1 MGKDDVDVI
10 HIYNVIL
17 LSHKKEQNAI
27 CSSMDGPGYCQ
38 DKEEK
43 KSAKKKE
50 KYHMTL
56 LICGILRKWYK

>member
-1 MGKDDVDVI
+1 MDKDDVDVI

-43 KSAKKKE
+43 KSEKK
-50 KYHMTL
+50 
-56 LICGILRKWYK
+56 RKNII